1 MMGHGS
7 VSLLRSVAA
16 GLLLIG
22 LLAPMAARAAEQGW
36 ATVVE
41 SKSEA
46 MRRHMQ
52 ALPSAP
58 PPGRIKPATKP
69 VAAPLPQPKPQQ
81 PKTVAKVD
89 VPALV
94 PVDESEITTGAIN
107 PAKSDPA
114 LSATDAARLF
124 NDDANTPANELTTGT
139 VDGQG
144 ADLARSYCVSI
155 SSAAADTRT
164 AMQMSKL
171 AEMEKQVGRRIA
183 ALEAKT
189 AEYKSWVERRE
200 QILKRATTSLVK
212 IYTQM
217 EPDAAALQF
226 VSMEEETAAS
236 ILFKLEPAS
245 ASAILNEMAPEKAA
259 RLAAGIAGAARLV
272 ARPTPPPPAPQAPPP
287 NADAPERAYPGEG
300 RS

>member
-7 VSLLRSVAA
+7 VSLLRSAAA

-107 PAKSDPA
+107 
-114 LSATDAARLF
+114 
-124 NDDANTPANELTTGT
+124 ANTPANELTTGT

>member
-7 VSLLRSVAA
+7 VSLLRSAAA

-22 LLAPMAARAAEQGW
+22 LLVPMAARAAEQGW
-36 ATVVE
+36 TTVVE

-52 ALPSAP
+52 SLPSAP

-69 VAAPLPQPKPQQ
+69 VAAPLPQPKAL
-81 PKTVAKVD
+81 PKAVAKVD

-107 PAKSDPA
+107 PAKSEPA
-114 LSATDAARLF
+114 ASPADSARLF
-124 NDDANTPANELTTGT
+124 TDDAITPPSELTTGT

-144 ADLARSYCVSI
+144 SDLSRSYCVSI

-259 RLAAGIAGAARLV
+259 RLAAGIAGAARFV
-272 ARPTPPPPAPQAPPP
+272 TRPTPPPPASPAPPP